1 MSDQSDLSDFSIC
14 DVDDQESETN
24 PADEKLYKSEEWLRE
39 QYHENELTQSE
50 IGDKVDVSQKTVGNW
65 MRKHGIERRSVT
77 EIQTEGN
84 LEPLKSDEWLHEQ
97 YYEQEKTVDRIAD
110 ELNLAQ
116 STVRTWMDNH
126 GIEPRSTAESLT
138 DGDIESLKNEQWL
151 REQYCELQKTSHE
164 IADERGLAK
173 TTVLK
178 WMREHG
184 IERRSRVEAR
194 TDGDIES
201 LKNEQWLREQYCKC
215 EKTVSQI
222 ANELSLSPTP
232 VRRWMKEHG
241 IERRSPAESQTD
253 GDLKLLKNEEWLREQ
268 YCERER
274 TTREIADETGVSQRT
289 VTNWMDKH
297 GIERRSLS
305 KSHTDGDV
313 ESLKNEEWLR
323 SQYCEQKKTIDELS
337 DELNLSQTTVRK
349 WLNIHD
355 IEIRSLY
362 MNPDHLSHQVI
373 GEFERD
379 IATRLHN
386 SEVAYQYESEEIE
399 YGEDRTYIPDF
410 VTEDYIIECKGAD
423 WGTMHSTGVTA
434 EQKARAAMRQLDD
447 REYVV
452 VGIELPCD
460 IHVPWD
466 KRETI
471 HELF

>member
-126 GIEPRSTAESLT
+126 GIEPRSTAESL
-138 DGDIESLKNEQWL
+138 
-151 REQYCELQKTSHE
+151 
-164 IADERGLAK
+164 
-173 TTVLK
+173 
-178 WMREHG
+178 
-184 IERRSRVEAR
+184 